1 MKELEIKKWKEMKIC
16 VLEINE
22 WMRIYFED
30 AKGIP
35 QLEKLLWFWTKIY
48 SNYENPT
55 SDLNR
60 DWVASRI
67 SRLVIS

>member
-1 MKELEIKKWKEMKIC
+1 MKRNEDLCVRNKWMDANI
-16 VLEINE
+16 L
-22 WMRIYFED
+22 YFED

-35 QLEKLLWFWTKIY
+35 QLEKLLWFWTKID

-67 SRLVIS
+67 SRLVSLS

>member
-1 MKELEIKKWKEMKIC
+1 MERNKDLCVRNKWMDANI
-16 VLEINE
+16 L
-22 WMRIYFED
+22 YFEN

-35 QLEKLLWFWTKIY
+35 QLEKLLWFWTKID
-48 SNYENPT
+48 SNYKNPT

-67 SRLVIS
+67 SRLVSLS